1 MLSMVKSTEADLLRQ
16 NSTSDNAEPLQNIKS
31 GNVTNDSVQRAES
44 VTSDRRWGSIGK
56 QSNKS
61 SVSSSRELLQ
71 AELQA
76 KKQELEEFMYK
87 DQGK

>member
-1 MLSMVKSTEADLLRQ
+1 MVKSTEADLLRQ
-16 NSTSDNAEPLQNIKS
+16 NSIREGAEQQTNVKS
-31 GNVTNDSVQRAES
+31 GNVIKEEGVARAES
-44 VTSDRRWGSIGK
+44 VASDRRWGSVGK

-61 SVSSSRELLQ
+61 SISSSREQLQ

-87 DQGK
+87 DQGEE